1 MTTSALTGIIGA
13 IETHLTTL
21 GFVMC
26 EDVFN
31 FDAVPDSIINKSVRI
46 TTRRTGTI
54 YYSGDLANPKD
65 EVTIWIAYQAGG
77 AMSKRTVEKTAIDDR
92 QAIEIALLNSTTIKA
107 LQPSDPFLTFEG
119 DEAST
124 KELGDYIVSKIPV
137 HVDYQ
142 FSIA

>member
-1 MTTSALTGIIGA
+1 MTTSALNSIITA

-21 GFVMC
+21 GFSMTD
-26 EDVFN
+26 DVFD
-31 FDAVPDSIINKSVRI
+31 FDAAPDSIINKAARI
-46 TTRRTGTI
+46 TVRRVGNE

-77 AMSKRTVEKTAIDDR
+77 AMSKRTVEKAAIDDR
-92 QAIEIALLNSTTIKA
+92 QAIEIALLNSVTLKA
-107 LQPSDPFLTFEG
+107 LQPADPFLTFDG